1 MDLNTI
7 DNSPAEKGVSL
18 IIKDTEGNDTDI
30 KITVIGMKSNKAQKL
45 FLANKSEDS
54 DLKLSALLTIDWE
67 NILLNGKE
75 IKYSHDEAIKLYE
88 NYPFIATQVA
98 EFILNEQNFLKKN

>member
-1 MDLNTI
+1 MDLSTI
-7 DNSPAEKGVSL
+7 DNHPSEKGVSL

-54 DLKLSALLTIDWE
+54 DLKLSALLTIGWE

-88 NYPFIATQVA
+88 NYPFIATQVSQ
-98 EFILNEQNFLKKN
+98 FILNEQNFLKKN